1 MAMKIKGVRLMTY
14 TINGKEY
21 TELDINKRSAELMGM
36 AVKLSIDKKH
46 WLLPSSIKNSGGYNE
61 YSPSSNPQDAWQIIE
76 KCWDELNRFVPNGI
90 TMVSKWRD
98 ITDKH
103 NCSKLIAA
111 CICFI
116 EM

>member
-46 WLLPSSIKNSGGYNE
+46 WLLPSSIKDSGGYND
-61 YSPSSNPQDAWQIIE
+61 YNPCTNPQDAWPIIGM
-76 KCWDELNRFVPNGI
+76 CWDDLTNVACLSTGNLEWHQI
-90 TMVSKWRD
+90 M
-98 ITDKH
+98 DKH